1 MILGKAMNSIPTNIR
16 QITTKKLFEC
26 IVDMLRILRS
36 GEKKNLCFFILYPKY
51 PLNIECSV
59 LLMLLYC
66 YLSGYVESFIMGN
79 GLSTDF
85 IFE

>member
-1 MILGKAMNSIPTNIR
+1 
-16 QITTKKLFEC
+16 
-26 IVDMLRILRS
+26 MLRILRS
-36 GEKKNLCFFILYPKY
+36 GEKKPYVFFFILYPKY
-51 PLNIECSV
+51 PLNIECPF

-66 YLSGYVESFIMGN
+66 YVSGYVESFIMGN